1 MLPGIQEKRQRGAWT
16 HFAKAMEKHLSATAC
31 VITLITALI
40 GGTIAVESRYAK
52 AKEVQQQMDSLW
64 AKQLK
69 LRILELQLQPSPL
82 NNNDKALLDYLQQEL
97 REATE

>member
-1 MLPGIQEKRQRGAWT
+1 
-16 HFAKAMEKHLSATAC
+16 MEKHLSTTAC
-31 VITLITALI
+31 IITLITALI
-40 GGTIAVESRYAK
+40 GATITVESRYAK

-97 REATE
+97 REVTE